1 MTEATAT
8 MLRFPPIS
16 SSGPW
21 WLTERRCRASPGN
34 QSLLKDSL
42 RPSSES
48 SERTTLRTR
57 CSTVSTSS
65 VRSSRAPRR
74 KTAVRS
80 QGQGTSAPQV
90 SSWTLMHR
98 GRPAPAH
105 YRRVRAPTH
114 AHPTNRINKAGR
126 GHSVTRWAGTE
137 QRVLPRPWE
146 EQTWLQNPPQPGFF
160 PLGTEGAC
168 VLPTPQ
174 AVSGGGGGLDPSI
187 PTSKLTQVP
196 ARTENRPKL
205 EGISKKKRRYP
216 RP

>member
-1 MTEATAT
+1 M
-8 MLRFPPIS
+8 
-16 SSGPW
+16 
-21 WLTERRCRASPGN
+21 
-34 QSLLKDSL
+34 
-42 RPSSES
+42 
-48 SERTTLRTR
+48 
-57 CSTVSTSS
+57 STSS

-98 GRPAPAH
+98 GHPAPAH

-126 GHSVTRWAGTE
+126 GHSVTRWAGME

-168 VLPTPQ
+168 VLPAPQ

-196 ARTENRPKL
+196 ARTENKPKL

>member
-21 WLTERRCRASPGN
+21 WLTERRCPASPGS

-42 RPSSES
+42 HPSSGS

-90 SSWTLMHR
+90 SSSTLMHR
-98 GRPAPAH
+98 GHPAPAH
-105 YRRVRAPTH
+105 YHRVRAPTH

-126 GHSVTRWAGTE
+126 GHSVTRVGRDGAARPPPTLGGTDLAAE
-137 QRVLPRPWE
+137 PTPTR
-146 EQTWLQNPPQPGFF
+146 FF
-160 PLGTEGAC
+160 P
-168 VLPTPQ
+168 
-174 AVSGGGGGLDPSI
+174 SGDRGCLCSPRSSGSLRG
-187 PTSKLTQVP
+187 
-196 ARTENRPKL
+196 
-205 EGISKKKRRYP
+205 RRWS
-216 RP
+216 